1 MKKKKTKWVGKVDYE
16 NGFFRSGVVKNNIPK
31 HDVIIIQFKKEI
43 KKNKKIFIDKDD
55 WCLALDEAMVVCFLI
70 LKSILYYVFNLKKD
84 IRLLEYEDEL
94 KTLKIKK
101 VKS

>member
-1 MKKKKTKWVGKVDYE
+1 MKKKKTKIKWVGRVDYE
-16 NGFFRSGVVKNNIPK
+16 NGFFRSGVVKNNTPK
-31 HDVIIIQFKKEI
+31 HDVISIQFKKEI
-43 KKNKKIFIDKDD
+43 KKNKTLFIDKDD
-55 WCLALDEAMVVCFLI
+55 WYLALDEAMVVCFLI

-101 VKS
+101 S